1 MINKTELSETNCFD
15 FIFLKLFRF
24 IMVDGKKQTAQN
36 ILKKSLLR
44 ATNTLSQQDEK
55 KVLVTAI
62 FNVSPDIEIKSKR
75 IGSTSYQIPRP
86 ITLDKKINLGIKLL
100 LQACKSRKEKN
111 IESKLASELVDAYN
125 NKGLAV
131 KKKDEIHKLAESNK
145 SLAHFSW

>member
-1 MINKTELSETNCFD
+1 
-15 FIFLKLFRF
+15 
-24 IMVDGKKQTAQN
+24 MVDGKKQTAQN

-75 IGSTSYQIPRP
+75 IGSTSYQIPRS

>member
-75 IGSTSYQIPRP
+75 IGSTSYQIPRS

>member
-55 KVLVTAI
+55 K
-62 FNVSPDIEIKSKR
+62 F
-75 IGSTSYQIPRP
+75 
-86 ITLDKKINLGIKLL
+86 
-100 LQACKSRKEKN
+100 
-111 IESKLASELVDAYN
+111 
-125 NKGLAV
+125 
-131 KKKDEIHKLAESNK
+131 
-145 SLAHFSW
+145 